1 MDDSFEL
8 AIELKKAKI
17 KPEQMQDFTPTPM
30 TLSSVMYYCGFNPA
44 NNEQLYVTKSV
55 EEKRLNNQVVMY
67 HRKEAKEDII
77 KASCF
82 FLKINLCQKINK

>member
-1 MDDSFEL
+1 
-8 AIELKKAKI
+8 
-17 KPEQMQDFTPTPM
+17 MQDFTPTHM

-67 HRKEAKEDII
+67 NRKEAKEDII
-77 KASCF
+77 KASR
-82 FLKINLCQKINK
+82 FLKNKSLSKKLINK